1 MSELNVRIITLEP
14 YRVASAYGFGPGP
27 EGIAWEKMNAFVEA
41 RGLSQDGQGHRYFGF
56 NNPSPTPG
64 SPNYG
69 YEQWITVDAET
80 EAEGDIKIKE
90 FSGGLY
96 AVTRCQLSN
105 IFDTW
110 QALAGWRETSP
121 YQFGRHQWLEEVLSA
136 PTSAGAI
143 VESMELDL
151 YLPIAKA

>member
-1 MSELNVRIITLEP
+1 MSELNVRIVTLEP
-14 YRVASAYGFGPGP
+14 YCVASAYGFGANP
-27 EGIAWEKMNAFVEA
+27 EGIAWDKMNAFVKA
-41 RGLSQDGQGHRYFGF
+41 KALNQDGQVHRYFGF

-69 YEQWITVDAET
+69 YEQWVTLSAET
-80 EAEGDIKIKE
+80 QAGDEIKIKE

-96 AVTRCQLSN
+96 AVTRCQLRS

-110 QALAGWRETSP
+110 QALASWREQSQ

-136 PTSAGAI
+136 PTGAGEI
-143 VESMELDL
+143 DESMELDL
-151 YLPIAKA
+151 YLPIAK